1 MDSYE
6 MKTKLLHYWRF
17 KRQYD
22 YFATETG
29 KFKSDVLISNEKEI
43 VEIEVKT
50 NFQDLKNDF
59 LKKKRGNRKKHE
71 IYSSPTVWY
80 AKFLPNKFYFAIPKE
95 LVTKTVGYLSQSNY
109 GIIEVSNKKITNS
122 KKVFY
127 CKIIKKASIM
137 YPHFNEKLQHQIIL
151 RMGSEI
157 IRLRM
162 ELDKAMSYT

>member
-1 MDSYE
+1 MDSFE

-17 KRQYD
+17 KRRYI
-22 YFATETG
+22 YSATEAG
-29 KFKSDVLISNEKEI
+29 KFKSDVLVSNEKEI

-50 NFQDLKNDF
+50 TFQNLKDDF
-59 LKKKRGNRKKHE
+59 LKKKKERKKHE
-71 IYSSPTVWY
+71 IYSAPTVWY

-137 YPHFNEKLQHQIIL
+137 NPHFNEKLQHQIIL

-162 ELDKAMSYT
+162 ELDKAMSYS